1 MLNCKR
7 TDTQQQK
14 VATHFVDRFS
24 MSEYPTN
31 SILLPDI
38 KLAKPFSGQS
48 RSVSTIKEFLMKL
61 ELQFGMHHITNDY
74 NKICIFA
81 SNLEESA
88 LSWFSSY
95 YTNHDITTMAY
106 SKVVEDFN
114 KWFGGNIDLYDVSHQ
129 ISSITQTGRL
139 DDYMS
144 QFTQYIRLLPPGT
157 MSESILI
164 ALFIRGLKPEIRES
178 VGFGTPKPLSEAREK
193 SSLHT
198 IQPLSESRENR
209 NLHTIQP
216 LSEARKNSSLHT
228 IQPLSD
234 DRAIVEFPIVKPYRE
249 VDENVD
255 LRALKPLS
263 SARETAT
270 LRTSNPRPRTRE
282 TSGSRGFK
290 STSKGRKSQATR
302 RVCYELN
309 LCFKCGQTGHL
320 YKDCPQR
327 SDSS

>member
-178 VGFGTPKPLSEAREK
+178 VGFGTPKPLSEAR
-193 SSLHT
+193 
-198 IQPLSESRENR
+198 
-209 NLHTIQP
+209 
-216 LSEARKNSSLHT
+216 KNSSLHT